1 MSDSEKLG
9 YGYKV
14 KPRVTGHVTPLRDG
28 IIVEDMKFGMQTTS
42 KGLIILNDDGA
53 NHGIKPRWA
62 RVYSIGP
69 DQKDIK
75 VGQYILIEH
84 GRWTR
89 GIEVVDPDTGAETT
103 VRKVD
108 NENILMVSD
117 EPMTD
122 MAYGNKTGVNSV

>member
-1 MSDSEKLG
+1 MSDTEKLG

-14 KPRVTGHVTPLRDG
+14 TPRVVTSKVTPLRDG
-28 IIVEDMKFGMQTTS
+28 IIVEEMKFGMQTTS

-69 DQKDIK
+69 DQKDIS
-75 VGQYILIEH
+75 VGQYILVEH
-84 GRWTR
+84 GRWRR
-89 GIEVVDPDTGAETT
+89 GIEVVNPDTGEETV

-117 EPMTD
+117 EPMID
-122 MAYGNKTGVNSV
+122 MSYSNVTGA

>member
-1 MSDSEKLG
+1 MSDTEKLG

-14 KPRVTGHVTPLRDG
+14 TPRVVTSKVTPLRDG
-28 IIVEDMKFGMQTTS
+28 IIVEEMKFGMQTTS

-53 NHGIKPRWA
+53 NHGIKPRWG
-62 RVYSIGP
+62 RVYSVGP
-69 DQKDIK
+69 DQKDVK
-75 VGQYILIEH
+75 VGQYILVEH

-89 GIEVVDPDTGAETT
+89 GIEVVDPNTGEET
-103 VRKVD
+103 VIRKVD

-122 MAYGNKTGVNSV
+122 MAYSNITGA